1 MIECLALADRMPTV
15 AHGQDRWTADEAAHL
30 AGCPS
35 CAGEWRLMGQAMR
48 LGDDAAARL
57 QPDVVATRV
66 LAQVQARR
74 TRPFG
79 ARLWL
84 RWAPMALAAVLV
96 LTVVGREGLISP
108 SAEAGSTGDI
118 LPEFQDL
125 TEAELE
131 TLLESVPA
139 TDGAVEIRGFND
151 LTDDDVSSLLTNL
164 EG

>member
-1 MIECLALADRMPTV
+1 MTDCVALTDRMPMV

-30 AGCPS
+30 TGCAS
-35 CAGEWRLMGQAMR
+35 CAAEWRLMGPAMR

-66 LAQVQARR
+66 LAQVRARR
-74 TRPFG
+74 PRPFG

-84 RWAPMALAAVLV
+84 RWAPMALAAMLV
-96 LTVVGREGLISP
+96 VAVVGREGMISP
-108 SAEAGSTGDI
+108 SAEAVSAGDI

-125 TEAELE
+125 TEAQLE
-131 TLLESVPA
+131 TLLEAVPTA
-139 TDGAVEIRGFND
+139 DGTVEIRGFND